1 MAALP
6 RPPGGSWGHPHG
18 AARAHVVVRVAG
30 GASGAQTGTWGG
42 SPCLSLEHCPR
53 PRKGGRSL
61 PHGHWGARK
70 ESPSPWKLPVSAFWA
85 GQACTAPES
94 PGPPLLHPPGRGPAP
109 SFWDVGSGVNEE
121 GSPQK
126 GSADGISDTV
136 CACTH
141 SGHVCA
147 CAAVRVRLC
156 ACVRVCATWL
166 LTPQGPHLPA
176 PPAPCSPA
184 LPVWVTPT
192 LVGTRPASRAVTWQ

>member
-18 AARAHVVVRVAG
+18 AARAHVVARVAG
-30 GASGAQTGTWGG
+30 GASEAQTGTLGG
-42 SPCLSLEHCPR
+42 LPMPEPGALSPSTE
-53 PRKGGRSL
+53 RSQKPAAQPL
-61 PHGHWGARK
+61 GARK
-70 ESPSPWKLPVSAFWA
+70 ESPSPWKLPISAFWA
-85 GQACTAPES
+85 GQASTAPES
-94 PGPPLLHPPGRGPAP
+94 PGPPLLHPPGRSPAP

-126 GSADGISDTV
+126 GSADAISDTV
-136 CACTH
+136 CACMH
-141 SGHVCA
+141 SEHVCA
-147 CAAVRVRLC
+147 CVAVRVRLC

-184 LPVWVTPT
+184 LPQC
-192 LVGTRPASRAVTWQ
+192 G